1 VTSSAALGAFRPVPL
16 ETLDGDVAFRVRTD
30 RKYVV
35 DQPTLERFLD
45 RLWGTHSVL
54 EIAGRRTFAYDSVY
68 FDTLGLHAARAH
80 VQRRRRRFKARSRLY
95 ADAGACWFEIKV
107 KGARGETV
115 KHRLPYD
122 TADHGVLTPVARAF
136 LAEHLEQV
144 PDLEPVLRTAYRRST
159 FAGPDERVTVD
170 VDLAFRGARL
180 RPEWAIVETK
190 SPRGAGIADAA
201 LRALGARP
209 VALSK
214 YLIGS
219 GLTLMENPPNDI
231 RRTLRRYFERA

>member
-1 VTSSAALGAFRPVPL
+1 MTPAALGAFRSVPL
-16 ETLDGDVAFRVRTD
+16 ERLDNEVALRVRTD
-30 RKYVV
+30 RKYIV
-35 DQPTLERFLD
+35 DQPTLEHLLD
-45 RLWGTHSVL
+45 ALSGTHAVL
-54 EIAGRRTFAYDSVY
+54 EIAGRRVFAYDSVY
-68 FDTLGLHAARAH
+68 FDTPSLHTARAH

-115 KHRLPYD
+115 KHRLAYD
-122 TADHGVLTPVARAF
+122 PADHGRLTPVAQAY
-136 LAEHLEQV
+136 LAEHLDEV
-144 PDLEPVLRTAYRRST
+144 PDLSPMLRTVYRRST
-159 FAGPDERVTVD
+159 FAGPVERVTVD
-170 VDLAFRGARL
+170 VDVAFRGARL

-190 SPRGAGIADAA
+190 SPRGTGIADAA
-201 LRALGARP
+201 LRGLGVRP

-231 RRTLRRYFERA
+231 RRTIRRYFERA

>member
-1 VTSSAALGAFRPVPL
+1 VTLAALDAFRPVPL
-16 ETLDGDVAFRVRTD
+16 EMLDSAVALRVRTD

-35 DQPTLERFLD
+35 DQSTLARLLD
-45 RLWGTHSVL
+45 RLAGTHSVL
-54 EIAGRRTFAYDSVY
+54 EIGGRRVFTYDSVY
-68 FDTLGLHAARAH
+68 FDTPELHAARAH

-95 ADAGACWFEIKV
+95 ADAGACWFEVKI

-122 TADHGVLTPVARAF
+122 AADHGRLTPAAEAF

-144 PDLEPVLRTAYRRST
+144 PDLMPMLRTSYRRST
-159 FAGPDERVTVD
+159 FAGADERVTVD
-170 VDLAFRGARL
+170 LDVSFRGARL

-190 SPRGAGIADAA
+190 SPRGASIADAA
-201 LRALGARP
+201 LRALGVRP
-209 VALSK
+209 AALSK

-219 GLTLMENPPNDI
+219 GLPPMENPPNDI
-231 RRTLRRYFERA
+231 RRTLRRYFERAA